1 MIKKVLT
8 ALMFTVCLHTQA
20 VNYFLSSSGNDLN
33 SGTSIAQAWQSINA
47 LNSRNFSA
55 GDSIFLEGG
64 SVFNG
69 NIYFSPTSTGTA
81 SQPIYLGS
89 YGSGKA
95 TVNAGNSF
103 GFYAYNNQGFS
114 IHNLI
119 FSGSGYNINSQ
130 YGILF
135 YCDLP
140 NSVKL
145 KNISIS
151 NCEVSGFKSSGIELS
166 AYPSDG
172 SRSGYEH
179 VRIVNCTA
187 AYNGSVGITLVANFK
202 TSDTLYNHRNV
213 QILRSIAHHNYG
225 FANTA
230 NHSGNGILIGQVD
243 SGVIAYCEAYENGIN
258 NNYPNAGPAG
268 IWTWDSKYIVIE
280 YCYAHHNRSQTVDGD
295 GFDLDGG
302 VRYSILQ
309 YNYSHDNDGPGLLV
323 AQFTGARKM
332 EYNIVRY
339 NISENDGRGL
349 GALIWSGDPA
359 GTITTEKIDF
369 YNNCIIIDT
378 IGKSL
383 ANAAFAVY
391 NNYGSTKDI
400 KVCNNIFM
408 TRNGANLIDINP
420 CLNLKFY
427 NNSYFDFGNG
437 FKFRDNGITYNTLE
451 NWRLAS
457 GQEWYKGKK
466 TGFNTNPGLANPGFE
481 GSILNVDSLK
491 QIRAYKLIGGSRLI
505 NKGVI
510 VDSLQGMST
519 LIKDFYGD
527 SIFIQNQFSL
537 GVHDIKMPEPNFS
550 VKDNCNNRLVQ
561 FDNRS
566 KKHISSFWKFGDGNV
581 SSLEEPTH
589 IYQQAGTYTVTLIT
603 KGKQGYVDSFKR
615 NIKILAEPKAE
626 FTVNNN
632 CLNDTSSFINQSSNA
647 QTFKWTLGN
656 GDSSVSLS
664 PNYRYKSHGQY
675 KIRLI
680 ANQSNLCFDSI
691 EKFIDI
697 YPLPIADFKVQ
708 NVCLGDSIKAENMST
723 GFRHVLWNFDG
734 SKDTGLNLTYE
745 FTESKSY
752 NIQLNVTSE
761 EGCKDSTSKAITVHP
776 LPVVK
781 FTAEPVCLYQKTKFN
796 NLSSDSCTYLWIFEV
811 DSSNLKQ
818 AEHRFQ
824 TAQKHKVDL
833 KAINAFGCK
842 NEYSDSV
849 EVYALPHPNFKYT
862 INNNSI
868 DFAATDSTLNGY
880 EWSIADTIASGKKFN
895 FKPKQNGNYSIT
907 LKVKNAQG
915 CDSFMTAEIMFEKV
929 VLQPLHSKQMEISC
943 YPNPFTDNTN
953 INFVLT
959 QNSDVSIEILD
970 AMGKVIHKLNS
981 QTYDAGKH
989 TIIIQSEW
997 IKNNGFYTIKIQ
1009 TEGSV
1014 YTIKVLKI

>member
-1 MIKKVLT
+1 M
-8 ALMFTVCLHTQA
+8 ASFRSGA
-20 VNYFLSSSGNDLN
+20 VNYYLSINGSDLN

-47 LNSRNFSA
+47 LNSRTFSA
-55 GDSIFLEGG
+55 GDSIFLEAG

-81 SQPIYLGS
+81 SKPIYLGS

-95 TVNAGNSF
+95 TVYAGNSF
-103 GFYAYNNQGFS
+103 GLYAYNNQGFS

-119 FSGSGYNINSQ
+119 FSGSAYNINTQ

-151 NCEVSGFKSSGIELS
+151 NCEVSGFKTAGIELS
-166 AYPSDG
+166 AYPSDN
-172 SRSGYEH
+172 SRSGYEN
-179 VRIVNCTA
+179 VRIINCTA
-187 AYNGSVGITLVANFK
+187 AYNGSVGITLVGNFK
-202 TSDTLYNHRNV
+202 TTDTLYNHKNV

-230 NHSGNGILIGQVD
+230 NHSGNGILIGQID
-243 SGVIAYCEAYENGIN
+243 SGAIAYCEAYENGIN

-268 IWTWDSKYIVIE
+268 IWTWDSKFITIE

-302 VRYSILQ
+302 VRFSTLQ
-309 YNYSHDNDGPGLLV
+309 YNYSHNNDGPGLLV

-349 GALIWSGDPA
+349 GALIWSGDPS

-369 YNNCIIIDT
+369 YNNSIIIDT
-378 IGKSL
+378 IGKSI

-400 KVCNNIFM
+400 RVCNNIFM
-408 TRNGANLIDINP
+408 TRNGANIIDINP

-437 FKFRDNGITYNTLE
+437 FKFRDNGVTYNTLE
-451 NWRLAS
+451 NWRQAS

-481 GSILNVDSLK
+481 GNILSVDSLQ
-491 QIRAYKLIGGSRLI
+491 QILAYKFIGGSRLI
-505 NKGVI
+505 NKGI
-510 VDSLQGMST
+510 IIDSLQGMSS

-537 GVHDIKMPEPNFS
+537 GVHDIKMPEPNFL
-550 VKDNCNNRLVQ
+550 VKDNCNNRSVQ

-581 SSLEEPTH
+581 SNLEEPIH
-589 IYQQAGTYTVTLIT
+589 IYQQAGNYTVTLIT
-603 KGKQGYVDSFKR
+603 KGKQAYVDSFKR
-615 NIKILAEPKAE
+615 IIKILAEPIAD

-632 CLNDTSSFINQSSNA
+632 CLNDTSAFINQSINA
-647 QTFKWTLGN
+647 QNFKWTLGN
-656 GDSSVSLS
+656 GDSSTTIS
-664 PNYRYKSHGQY
+664 PLYLYKNSG
-675 KIRLI
+675 KFIIRLV
-680 ANQSNLCFDSI
+680 ANQSNLCYDSI
-691 EKFIDI
+691 EKSIDI
-697 YPLPIADFKVQ
+697 YPLPIADFKVH
-708 NVCLGDSIKAENMST
+708 NVCLGDSIKTENMST
-723 GFRHVLWNFDG
+723 GFRHTLWKFDD
-734 SKDTGLNLTYE
+734 SKDSGLNLTYE

-752 NIQLNVTSE
+752 NIQLNVTSAE
-761 EGCKDSTSKAITVHP
+761 ACKDSISKAITVYP

-781 FTAEPVCLYQKTKFN
+781 FTAEPVCKYQKTKFN
-796 NLSSDSCTYLWIFEV
+796 NLSSDSCNYLWMFED
-811 DSSNLKQ
+811 DSSNLKL
-818 AEHRFQ
+818 AEHQFE
-824 TAQKHKVDL
+824 TAQKHKVVL
-833 KAINAFGCK
+833 KAINTLGCK

-849 EVYALPHPNFKYT
+849 EVYALPHPDFTYT
-862 INNNSI
+862 INNKSI
-868 DFAATDSTLNGY
+868 DFTATDSTLNGY
-880 EWSIADTIASGKKFN
+880 EWTVADTNALGRKFS

-907 LKVKNAQG
+907 LKVKNLQY
-915 CDSFMTAEIMFEKV
+915 CDSSKSAEITFEKV
-929 VLQPLHSKQMEISC
+929 GLHLLKSKQIEINC
-943 YPNPFTDNTN
+943 YPNPFNNEANLRFT
-953 INFVLT
+953 LS
-959 QNSDVSIEILD
+959 QNSHVNIEISD
-970 AMGKVIHKLNS
+970 AMGKLVYKLNPEL
-981 QTYDAGKH
+981 YDAGLH
-989 TIIIQSEW
+989 SIIINSEL
-997 IKNNGFYTIKIQ
+997 IKNHGFYTIKLL
-1009 TEGSV
+1009 TDEGIF
-1014 YTIKVLKI
+1014 TIKVLKI